1 MAEGA
6 AFLKAVELRLLRS
19 SLSHFHSPPPP
30 IPHPLIESLVDSIE
44 RGRYADV
51 LSSSEATQLLF
62 GFADSWEF
70 DDSIEGAS
78 RFYDEVERSI
88 DRFLRSDSEAWL
100 QVLDD
105 GGGDD
110 MDVEFR
116 YALLM
121 CLGVAALLAFT
132 QQNVTGPVGNY
143 SPFPVLIGSKDR
155 PVNGGVQWDAWA
167 LSQLTSVGCGLLGK
181 FSLLQYIVYAKLLLS
196 KSRDLSKAVMDIGRI
211 GNRTTSWWLC
221 RLTLLQQRISDELS
235 SSLYE
240 LLKIFRDETL
250 LHFGK
255 SENIMDYWGSM
266 SYKEEALMIASVAYL
281 EAAILEYKY
290 GRVDDSRS
298 HLDFAEKSCGLQLF
312 LTGALGFRTAHQVDP
327 KAQMVL
333 ITDTD
338 QQNHGNESPMDSTLA
353 HVLDHTSENNG
364 DPNTNADHDFCDI
377 LMRPRLVEGGNDGQ
391 VNGIGKN
398 VALTATQQ
406 AVVLAQCLH
415 LSRRSRDDELSR
427 WEMAPYIEAIDA
439 QQQSYF
445 TIRNF
450 CDLLRI
456 RWESTRSRTKQRA
469 LLMMDKVVEG
479 VNVDL
484 PGVAERIKFSYGVYV
499 PTIPALK
506 KEYGEILVSCGLI
519 GEALKIFEDLELWDN
534 LIYCYR
540 ILEKKAAAVD
550 LINARLLV
558 IPTDP
563 KLWCSLGDVTNNDAY
578 YEKALEVSNNKS
590 VRAKRSLARSA
601 YNRKDYETSKSLWEA
616 AMAQNSFYPE
626 GWFALGFAALK
637 AGDYEKALDGFT
649 QTVLFDPENGD
660 AWNNIACL
668 HLKKKKTKEAFVA
681 FREALKFKRNRWELW
696 ANYSKVAFDIGNIGQ
711 ALEATKKVLELPGNK
726 GIDVELLEKVMEK
739 IEEKSSESAVTSNSD
754 STPENSREID
764 FLLGMVGNIL
774 QLAIRGGGSE
784 DLWGLYAR
792 WHKIKGD
799 LLMCKEALLKQI
811 RSYQGVDMWHDL
823 ERFKKF
829 ARASLQLCQVCMEI
843 ASSTGSRSELAW
855 AERHL
860 SNAIKQ
866 AVDFS
871 CTEEFRDLQNC
882 LNKVQNQ

>member
-6 AFLKAVELRLLRS
+6 SFLKAVELRLLRC
-19 SLSHFHSPPPP
+19 SLFHPLSSPPP
-30 IPHPLIESLVDSIE
+30 IAHPLIESLVDSIE
-44 RGRYADV
+44 QGRYADV

-70 DDSIEGAS
+70 DESTEGAS
-78 RFYDEVERSI
+78 QFYDEVERNI
-88 DRFLRSDSEAWL
+88 DRFLRRDSETWL
-100 QVLDD
+100 QVLDE

-110 MDVEFR
+110 SDVEFR
-116 YALLM
+116 YALVM

-143 SPFPVLIGSKDR
+143 SPFPVLIRGKEW
-155 PVNGGVQWDAWA
+155 PVNGETQWDAWA
-167 LSQLTSVGCGLLGK
+167 QNQITSIGCGLLGK
-181 FSLLQYIVYAKLLLS
+181 FSLLQYIVYAKVLLS
-196 KSRDLSKAVMDIGRI
+196 KLWDLSKAVMDTGIIGC
-211 GNRTTSWWLC
+211 RTTSWWLC
-221 RLTLLQQRISDELS
+221 RLTLLQQRILDELS
-235 SSLYE
+235 SSLYG

-266 SYKEEALMIASVAYL
+266 SCIEEASMITSMAYL
-281 EAAILEYKY
+281 EAAILEYKF
-290 GRVDDSRS
+290 GRVDNSRS
-298 HLDFAEKSCGLQLF
+298 YLDSAEKACGLHLF
-312 LTGALGFRTAHQVDP
+312 LTGALGFRTAHQVDA
-327 KAQMVL
+327 KAQMIL
-333 ITDTD
+333 ISETDH
-338 QQNHGNESPMDSTLA
+338 QNQGNGSPIDSSQA
-353 HVLDHTSENNG
+353 QDNDHASDNNG
-364 DPNTNADHDFCDI
+364 DPNTNGHLDCSDI
-377 LMRPRLVEGGNDGQ
+377 LRRPRLVENDNDGQ
-391 VNGIGKN
+391 VSNVSRN
-398 VALTATQQ
+398 VALTAMQQ

-415 LSRRSRDDELSR
+415 LKRRSREDELSR

-439 QQQSYF
+439 QQQSCF

-456 RWESTRSRTKQRA
+456 GWESTRSRTKQRA

-479 VNVDL
+479 VKADSPV
-484 PGVAERIKFSYGVYV
+484 VAKRIQFSYGVYF
-499 PTIPALK
+499 PAIPALR

-540 ILEKKAAAVD
+540 LLDKKAAAVD

-558 IPTDP
+558 MPTEP
-563 KLWCSLGDVTNNDAY
+563 KLWCSLGDVTNDDAY
-578 YEKALEVSNNKS
+578 YEKALEVSDNKS

-601 YNRKDYETSKSLWEA
+601 YNRKDYETSKILWEA

-637 AGDYEKALDGFT
+637 AGDYEKAVDGFT

-681 FREALKFKRNRWELW
+681 FKEALKFKRNRWELW

-711 ALEATKKVLELPGNK
+711 ALEAIKKVLELHGNK
-726 GIDVELLEKVMEK
+726 GIDVELLDKIMEK
-739 IEEKSSESAVTSNSD
+739 IEEKSAQPVVTSDED

-764 FLLGMVGNIL
+764 FLVGMVGNIL

-784 DLWGLYAR
+784 GLWGLYAR

-811 RSYQGVDMWHDL
+811 RSYQGSDMWHDV

-829 ARASLQLCQVCMEI
+829 AHASLQLCQVCMEI
-843 ASSTGSRSELAW
+843 ALSTGNHSELAW

-860 SNAIKQ
+860 SNTIKQ

-871 CTEEFRDLQNC
+871 GTDEYRDLKNC
-882 LNKVQNQ
+882 LDKVQNQ